1 MSWSSRLRHPI
12 ALADG
17 RTLRK
22 LRDVGQFLLSL
33 PEKDQESAKWQRL
46 ADLLIATAKSGNA
59 ALISVLTGNVEE
71 ALKRPPF
78 STARLADDDAKKPP
92 APSVR
97 RRRMQRRRIQRLS

>member
-1 MSWSSRLRHPI
+1 MAWSRRLSHPI

-17 RTLRK
+17 RILRK

-33 PEKDQESAKWQRL
+33 LEKDQQSAKWQRL
-46 ADLLIATAKSGNA
+46 THLLMTAERSDNV
-59 ALISVLTGNVEE
+59 ALISVLTGNIEE

-97 RRRMQRRRIQRLS
+97 RRMQRRRIQRLS